1 MPDAPFP
8 MHMFVFHADGTVQ
21 QSNPDAGDSHASDSS
36 LMGAWRA
43 DGAGVRG
50 KLVEVTAD
58 RSSRRFAGRVEIAF
72 ALTVKGDTLEGNA
85 KAEFFDVDGKL
96 AGTPVRVGMTG
107 DRVLP

>member
-1 MPDAPFP
+1 ML
-8 MHMFVFHADGTVQ
+8 VFHADGTVQ
-21 QSNPDAGDSHASDSS
+21 QSNPDAGDLHASDSS

-58 RSSRRFAGRVEIAF
+58 LSSRQFAGRVEIAF

-85 KAEFFDVDGKL
+85 KAEVS
-96 AGTPVRVGMTG
+96 TPMGRAPGRPRVWE
-107 DRVLP
+107 